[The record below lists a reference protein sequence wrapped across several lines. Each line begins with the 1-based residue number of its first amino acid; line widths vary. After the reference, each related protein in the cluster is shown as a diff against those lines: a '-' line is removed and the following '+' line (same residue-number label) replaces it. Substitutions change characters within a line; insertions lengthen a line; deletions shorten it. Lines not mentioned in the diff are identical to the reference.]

1 MWIHIQRIVFNFSK
15 KCFVRFWRSSKLSK
29 KSLLWSVYVVI
40 MSCLFCWSLE
50 FRQTSLWLVFQKFWG
65 RHCLNLISFKCLVSN
80 YSSFPKRSY
89 FTLIPVVYLLFYLFS
104 PDDVWFLTVLVIW
117 QYFRRTKNTFELF
130 VVTDNEY
137 FGIFADLS

>member
-29 KSLLWSVYVVI
+29 KSLLWTVYVVI
-40 MSCLFCWSLE
+40 MSCLFSWSLE
-50 FRQTSLWLVFQKFWG
+50 FRQTSLWLIFKKFRG
-65 RHCLNLISFKCLVSN
+65 RHRLNLILFECLVSN